1 MDLTEVRQVS
11 CLPSPVYLYLFTC
24 IFLSFAFIILS
35 TFAPPSQF
43 YPNSF
48 PSLSVSL
55 PCIDSVEVRQVSCLL
70 LPVYLYLF
78 TFIFLLIAFIILTS
92 FVPPSW
98 FYPNFFT
105 FNFCCCFLHC
115 TASTEVW
122 QILFGGGSFM
132 ENVILL
138 LVIVRWNVN
147 IKICLLFTFFLFFL
161 FLLCCFWYCLCCVK
175 NFYLAV
181 DLWSSDLCREQVWTD
196 FECAIH
202 PEVTLC
208 IWGDVKKQK
217 LFHYLHLQLLH
228 C

>member
-1 MDLTEVRQVS
+1 MRQVS

-105 FNFCCCFLHC
+105 LTFCFFFTLYGFNGGVTNL
-115 TASTEVW
+115 VW
-122 QILFGGGSFM
+122 GGPSWKM
-132 ENVILL
+132 
-138 LVIVRWNVN
+138 
-147 IKICLLFTFFLFFL
+147 
-161 FLLCCFWYCLCCVK
+161 
-175 NFYLAV
+175 
-181 DLWSSDLCREQVWTD
+181 
-196 FECAIH
+196 
-202 PEVTLC
+202 
-208 IWGDVKKQK
+208 
-217 LFHYLHLQLLH
+217 
-228 C
+228 